1 MFYGALKHDN
11 DRFKLPTNTESTWH
25 ISTHILTHSQN
36 NNAEIASTHRS
47 PFSQS
52 THKKNVYIFHNCL
65 YNVQNCKFQLY
76 LTLMKK

>member
-1 MFYGALKHDN
+1 MHINYGHFELIVRRFVMFYGALKHDN

-52 THKKNVYIFHNCL
+52 THKKSVFRY
-65 YNVQNCKFQLY
+65 
-76 LTLMKK
+76 

>member
-1 MFYGALKHDN
+1 MFYGALKHDK

-52 THKKNVYIFHNCL
+52 THKKNVFRY
-65 YNVQNCKFQLY
+65 
-76 LTLMKK
+76 